1 MTDRKC
7 FDLISFSPALLNK
20 CDALQSCN
28 FEIHYGTSGHT
39 ETVVQVD
46 EEIYSTRI
54 VDGPPCDSRGF
65 FDGIPVVVIFCDFEL
80 RRQTSVFASHR
91 ATEIDACVR
100 RRGGLT

>member
-65 FDGIPVVVIFCDFEL
+65 FDGIPVVVIVLATSNFVAKLLCS
-80 RRQTSVFASHR
+80 RRIERQRSMR
-91 ATEIDACVR
+91 AF
-100 RRGGLT
+100 GGAAA